1 MSSLAIHPQPD
12 ILFAEECERPANREE
27 SPVSVLHVRL
37 ALGDLL
43 LVADGGTSSPECSF
57 ASRLV
62 AEHFYA
68 HLSALP
74 PDYPAENAIRE
85 AAERANAGI
94 LAVSSAPG
102 SSLRGARSTVVAAL
116 LQQDGEITHARIA
129 HIGDSRAYLLR
140 AGRLHQ
146 LTTDHTMVQEM
157 LDRKMIS
164 TFEAQHH
171 PEAAVLT
178 RSLGQRLAVEIEIE
192 QVPLAVGDTLL
203 LCSGGLWRR
212 VPELEIQAAA
222 DSATADSAGRNLL
235 SLALA
240 AGGKDGVGIEIAR
253 IILPPAAR
261 QRHSEHPPIALGLVL
276 TVFLLAVAGVVALI
290 WYLI

>member
-1 MSSLAIHPQPD
+1 M
-12 ILFAEECERPANREE
+12 
-27 SPVSVLHVRL
+27 LHVRL